1 MNKAQ
6 QTFADMQ
13 SVAGAEP
20 LAEAVYDPVRERLAA
35 RRLKGARWRRLVLF
49 FSAILVAGAA
59 AGGFTLANRDALLA
73 AIPAAEPS
81 TPTAVAPEPSAPS
94 LASATSRSVQ
104 LPGLATPDSDP
115 NKVQARVVIPA
126 DPEPQSAAAPA
137 SPAAPIQ
144 MQDSQSAGAPRAI
157 PLGGGRLA
165 VTASSEPAPALH
177 SGALGFAAPVP
188 APRPS
193 SAP

>member
-20 LAEAVYDPVRERLAA
+20 MAEAAYDPVRERLAA

-81 TPTAVAPEPSAPS
+81 TPTAVAPEASAPS

-126 DPEPQSAAAPA
+126 DPEPLAATPAAPA
-137 SPAAPIQ
+137 TPIQ
-144 MQDSQSAGAPRAI
+144 MQDSQPAGAPRAI

-165 VTASSEPAPALH
+165 VTASSETTPALPP
-177 SGALGFAAPVP
+177 GALGFAPMP
-188 APRPS
+188 APRPA